1 MPVWCGLT
9 CGNWLR
15 LLRRR
20 PTIEPAYWKR
30 FLAVTAA
37 SGFNSLLAAAETI
50 CFGRRIRR
58 TEIPSAPIFIIG
70 HWRSGTTLLQEF
82 LALDDQFVTPNLFQC
97 SFPDHFLVSERWL
110 KPLTGWMQPRTRLM
124 DAMLSS
130 WNAPAEEEIALLL
143 MTLSS
148 PYLVA
153 AFPDAPRELHR
164 FDNLSKSLTPE
175 ERTAWK
181 SACVRFL
188 KKLTFKS
195 GRTLLLKSPAN
206 TARIPLLLELFPDA
220 RFIHIVR
227 DPLAV
232 FSSTRH
238 LHRVLS
244 RNNSFTSAEPIDLDE
259 RILSSYQSMYQSYH
273 LYRVKI
279 PADRRVELRFEDL
292 ERDPAGELKKI
303 YDHLQLPGWDRLE
316 AKLEEPLARHRA
328 FRKNAFD
335 LPEELRRR
343 IIERWEPAF
352 LRYHYPVEVPS
363 SPPSEPVSDQAS
375 SARPSPQ

>member
-9 CGNWLR
+9 LRNWIR

-20 PTIEPAYWKR
+20 PTIEAAYWKR
-30 FLAVTAA
+30 VLAVTAA
-37 SGFNSLLAAAETI
+37 SGVNSLLAAAEKLW
-50 CFGRRIRR
+50 FGRRIEG
-58 TEIPSAPIFIIG
+58 TEIPSAPIFIVG

-82 LALDDQFVTPNLFQC
+82 LSLDDQFVTPNLFQC
-97 SFPDHFLVSERWL
+97 SFPEHFLASERWL
-110 KPLTGWMQPRTRLM
+110 KPLTSWMQPRNRPM

-130 WNAPAEEEIALLL
+130 WDAPAEEEIALLL
-143 MTLSS
+143 TTLSS

-175 ERTAWK
+175 ELTTWK
-181 SACVRFL
+181 SAYVRFL
-188 KKLTFKS
+188 KKLTYMT

-238 LHRVLS
+238 LHTVLS
-244 RNNSFTSAEPIDLDE
+244 RNNSFTSAEPVDLDE
-259 RILSSYQSMYQSYH
+259 RILSSYLSMYQSYH

-279 PADRRVELRFEDL
+279 PAERRVELRFEDL

-303 YDHLQLPGWDRLE
+303 YDHLQLSGWDRLA
-316 AKLEEPLARHRA
+316 AKLEEPLARHRT
-328 FRKNAFD
+328 FRKNTFQ

-352 LRYHYPVEVPS
+352 VRYGYPVEVPS
-363 SPPSEPVSDQAS
+363 TPSSEPVRDQAS